1 MAFVD
6 PFPPSEFDA
15 WAETYDQ
22 STRDYSIFPFDGYDQ
37 VLQTIV
43 SRANP
48 QPRQAVLDLGAGTAN
63 LALLF
68 AEKGCQ
74 LTCTDFSEAML
85 AKAREKLPDAKFVLH
100 DLRTLVEPVETPQE
114 ITQRFDQI
122 VSAYVFHHFELEQ
135 KIRICVDL
143 VQNRLIPGGSLIIG
157 DLSFPSFAAKESFK
171 QRIPDWEEEFYWFA
185 DEALAGLEKAGLTA
199 AYLQVSPCAGVY
211 HLRAG

>member
-1 MAFVD
+1 MNKLND

-22 STRDYSIFPFDGYDQ
+22 STQDYSIFPFDGYDR
-37 VLQTIV
+37 VLQAIV

-48 QPRQAVLDLGAGTAN
+48 QPGQTVLDLGAGTAN

-68 AEKGCQ
+68 AQKGCQ

-85 AKAREKLPDAKFVLH
+85 TKARTKLPGAQFFLH
-100 DLRTLVEPVETPQE
+100 DLRQDFPKE

-135 KIRICVDL
+135 KIQICAKLIQNHL
-143 VQNRLIPGGSLIIG
+143 VPGGSLLIG
-157 DLSFPSFAAKESFK
+157 DLSFPSFAAKENFK
-171 QRIPDWEEEFYWFA
+171 QQIPDWEEEFYWFA
-185 DEALAGLEKAGLTA
+185 DEALAGLEKAGLTV
-199 AYLQVSPCAGVY
+199 AYLQVSSCAGLY
-211 HLRAG
+211 HLRAR